1 MANASLETIY
11 DTLLAVPGM
20 HDTVKID
27 LKIPRK
33 TVLLL
38 TEVIARGME
47 QKSELGNPA
56 IRISKESEEEL
67 NTIISESLEKA
78 GLTILNSKLRNI
90 SNDG

>member
-1 MANASLETIY
+1 MAVSSLETIY

-38 TEVIARGME
+38 TEILARGMG
-47 QKSELGNPA
+47 QKSESGNPA

-67 NTIISESLEKA
+67 NTIIAESLEKA
-78 GLTILNSKLRNI
+78 GLTILSSKLKNI
-90 SNDG
+90 SNHG

>member
-1 MANASLETIY
+1 MANSSLETIY

-20 HDTVKID
+20 NDTVKID

-38 TEVIARGME
+38 SEVITRGME
-47 QKSELGNPA
+47 QKSESGKSP

-67 NTIISESLEKA
+67 NTIISDSLEKA
-78 GLTILNSKLRNI
+78 GLTTLSSKLKGLT
-90 SNDG
+90 SQC

>member
-1 MANASLETIY
+1 MANSSLETIY

-20 HDTVKID
+20 NDTVKID

-38 TEVIARGME
+38 SEVITRGME
-47 QKSELGNPA
+47 QKSEPGKNP

-67 NTIISESLEKA
+67 NTIISDSLEKA
-78 GLTILNSKLRNI
+78 GLTTLSSKLKRLT
-90 SNDG
+90 SQC

>member
-1 MANASLETIY
+1 MTIPSLETIY

-38 TEVIARGME
+38 TEVITLGME
-47 QKSELGNPA
+47 QKSESGKNPF
-56 IRISKESEEEL
+56 RISKESEEEL
-67 NTIISESLEKA
+67 NIIIADSLEKA
-78 GLTILNSKLRNI
+78 GLTTLSSKLKELSI
-90 SNDG
+90 

>member
-1 MANASLETIY
+1 MAISSLETIY

-38 TEVIARGME
+38 TEVITRGME
-47 QKSELGNPA
+47 QKSESGKAALM
-56 IRISKESEEEL
+56 ISKESEEEL
-67 NTIISESLEKA
+67 DTIIAESLEKA
-78 GLTILNSKLRNI
+78 GLTELSCKLKNLTK
-90 SNDG
+90 D